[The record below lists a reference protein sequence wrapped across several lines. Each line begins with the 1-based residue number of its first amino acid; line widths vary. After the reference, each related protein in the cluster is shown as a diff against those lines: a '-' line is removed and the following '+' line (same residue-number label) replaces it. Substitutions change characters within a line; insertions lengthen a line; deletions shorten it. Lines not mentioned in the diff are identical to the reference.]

1 MTTNLDTPE
10 VEICLGPECGD
21 RGAHQLA
28 KGLNAAGIET
38 VIGDCRNQCPNACL
52 AYVNNKMVVKATVER
67 VQTKIKELQAS
78 SYSES

>member
-28 KGLNAAGIET
+28 K
-38 VIGDCRNQCPNACL
+38 CPNACL
-52 AYVNNKMVVKATVER
+52 AYVNNKMVVKASIER
-67 VQTKIKELQAS
+67 VQAKIKELQS
-78 SYSES
+78 LS

>member
-1 MTTNLDTPE
+1 MTTNLEIPE
-10 VEICLGPECGD
+10 VEICFGPECSD

-28 KGLNAAGIET
+28 KDLNAAGIET

-67 VQTKIKELQAS
+67 VQVKIKELQS
-78 SYSES
+78 LS